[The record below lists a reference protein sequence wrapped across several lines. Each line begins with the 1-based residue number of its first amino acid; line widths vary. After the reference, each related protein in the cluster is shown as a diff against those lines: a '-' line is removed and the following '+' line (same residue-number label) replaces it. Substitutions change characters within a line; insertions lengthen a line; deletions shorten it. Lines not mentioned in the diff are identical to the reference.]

1 MVLRNPPLETITT
14 NMESATQVI
23 IMGSRKD
30 ARELIGI
37 AAMDINVIINIIITI
52 IAILQKVKL

>member
-23 IMGSRKD
+23 IMGARKD

-52 IAILQKVKL
+52 IASLQKVKL

>member
-1 MVLRNPPLETITT
+1 
-14 NMESATQVI
+14 MESATQVI

-52 IAILQKVKL
+52 IASLQKVKL